1 LVVNDPIADLLTRIR
16 NGGVPK
22 HPAVKMPSSK
32 MKESICRVLK
42 SEKYIRGFNVSEEA
56 PRRTLRVF
64 LDYTREA
71 QPAITGI
78 QRISKPGRRVYS
90 KAANMPRVLDGLGI
104 AIVSTSRGVMTSD
117 EARQRRLGGEVLCH
131 VW

>member
-1 LVVNDPIADLLTRIR
+1 MNDPIADLLTRIR
-16 NGGVPK
+16 NAGVPR
-22 HPAVKMPSSK
+22 HNAVTMPSSR
-32 MKESICRVLK
+32 MKEAICRVLK
-42 SEKYIRGFNVSEEA
+42 TEKYIRGFNVAEEA
-56 PRRTLRVF
+56 PRRTLRVV
-64 LDYTREA
+64 LDYTKDA
-71 QPAITGI
+71 QPAITGL

-104 AIVSTSRGVMTSD
+104 AVVSTSRGVMTSD

>member
-1 LVVNDPIADLLTRIR
+1 MNDPIADLLTRIR
-16 NGGVPK
+16 NAGVPK
-22 HPAVKMPSSK
+22 HPAVKMPASK
-32 MKESICRVLK
+32 MKEAICRVLEA
-42 SEKYIRGFNVSEEA
+42 EKYIRGFNVSEEA

-64 LDYTREA
+64 LDYTRES

>member
-1 LVVNDPIADLLTRIR
+1 M
-16 NGGVPK
+16 PK

-32 MKESICRVLK
+32 MKEAICMVLK
-42 SEKYIRGFNVSEEA
+42 DERYIRGFNVAEEA

-64 LDYTREA
+64 LDYTDDA

-90 KAANMPRVLDGLGI
+90 KAADMPRVLNGLGI

>member
-1 LVVNDPIADLLTRIR
+1 MVVNDPIADLLTRIR
-16 NGGVPK
+16 NAGVPK

-32 MKESICRVLK
+32 MKVAICRVLEA
-42 SEKYIRGFNVSEEA
+42 EKYIRGFSVTEDA
-56 PRRTLRVF
+56 PRRTLQVI

-78 QRISKPGRRVYS
+78 ERISKPGRRVYT